1 MVTITNI
8 KLIGIKMKE
17 LGMKIN
23 IQTMESFK
31 KQSIAR
37 GIKYKIMKNK
47 KGVITSFDTE
57 EVTYPVVQ

>member
-8 KLIGIKMKE
+8 KLIGDKME

-23 IQTMESFK
+23 IETMKSFK
-31 KQSIAR
+31 EQSIRR
-37 GIKYKIMKNK
+37 GINYKIRKNK